1 MCIKVPSKRI
11 VVDRI
16 KQKRREFIEK
26 KNPGREHQ
34 PLNYTSYICERFR
47 EHKKIQQEKR
57 GSLFDYLTNIFIVS
71 PLFLLPHLKQSSF
84 LFK

>member
-11 VVDRI
+11 VDRI

-47 EHKKIQQEKR
+47 EQQQENR
-57 GSLFDYLTNIFIVS
+57 GSLFDYLTNIFIIHRKS
-71 PLFLLPHLKQSSF
+71 PISLNTS
-84 LFK
+84 

>member
-11 VVDRI
+11 VDRI

-47 EHKKIQQEKR
+47 EHKNIQQEKR
-57 GSLFDYLTNIFIVS
+57 GSLFDYLTNIFLIHRKS
-71 PLFLLPHLKQSSF
+71 PISLNTS
-84 LFK
+84 